1 MTQHS
6 KDEIED
12 EDILDEMQEEIE
24 ELENAE

>member
-6 KDEIED
+6 KDEIEN

-24 ELENAE
+24 ELEDAE